1 MTHFFQITVLS
12 INITEIPVKIKI
24 LKKISYFIN
33 LRGRVWLFL
42 LLKNR
47 KIVIRNIVRRHRQ
60 GDSRSK
66 STTSSFIH
74 KIILLII
81 LNYTCI
87 FNSNVILIV
96 NLNLIFIIKSN
107 FVPNF
112 LVEIIDSQSYIKFKS
127 IYIYFFNYKYLLTFK
142 HYWKIIF

>member
-1 MTHFFQITVLS
+1 M
-12 INITEIPVKIKI
+12 PVKIKI

-42 LLKNR
+42 LLKSR
-47 KIVIRNIVRRHRQ
+47 KIVIRNIVLRQRQ

-81 LNYTCI
+81 LNYTSICH
-87 FNSNVILIV
+87 SNVILIIV
-96 NLNLIFIIKSN
+96 NLNLIFIIKNN
-107 FVPNF
+107 FVPN
-112 LVEIIDSQSYIKFKS
+112 LLIEIINSQRYIKFKS
-127 IYIYFFNYKYLLTFK
+127 IYIFFFNYKYLLTFK